1 MSPQDGATAMSRL
14 NRLKNELKNTDEEI
28 GRRLCLCQQHQKLV
42 NSVDGLKEEDAE
54 EQVGRLRE
62 QLAALKLDGDDKTQ
76 EEDRARAKEVFGLL
90 MRAGFRRE
98 KDVNSK
104 FQPCKDDLQF
114 LKGMA
119 PALCRRLRIG
129 TLRDFCRIL
138 HPAPFD
144 ARFWAGRTLGRWWV
158 GFDDKEIKERLEHND
173 SIFHLHRNSVEN
185 DYTEFLHQTARAE
198 TLAGEIES
206 TWRRDRTR
214 PVQVRLLD
222 GHGRMLVCLIK
233 AVMDLD
239 LDPDEVL
246 DLTVFEIDEEVHGYH
261 QYVFPRCIK
270 KRKETVIDIRR
281 NMGKEEEQ
289 SAVIYLN
296 FCSVPPGDKKSWDA
310 YFRNQSASHW
320 VPHCCKETVLKYMW
334 EVTHHPYYCT
344 VMISLVIKDT
354 SAEGGYTS
362 KLGALG
368 GYFTG
373 LGFVRVLRNSNL
385 FDAKLVSVRPE
396 DGIVWVD
403 PHTKRVP
410 KSIKGCKQDGTFV
423 TLLVR
428 PKRGREGAALQK
440 LDDEFKKLTSIIADL
455 KEYTMRVGALVQT
468 PSGEMVR
475 ISSRI
480 ADKLYTLDGKS
491 YEIDGCHEVDAAQ
504 AGIS

>member
-14 NRLKNELKNTDEEI
+14 NTLKDELENMDDEI
-28 GRRLCLCQQHQKLV
+28 AGRLCLCQQHQKLV

-62 QLAALKLDGDDKTQ
+62 QLAALKLDGDDKTLK
-76 EEDRARAKEVFGLL
+76 EDRARAKEVFGLL

-129 TLRDFCRIL
+129 TLRDFCCIL
-138 HPAPFD
+138 HPAAFD
-144 ARFWAGRTLGRWWV
+144 FRFRVRRTLRWCV
-158 GFDDKEIKERLEHND
+158 RFDDKEVKKRLEHND
-173 SIFHLHRNSVEN
+173 SIFHLHRNSVEE
-185 DYTEFLHQTARAE
+185 DYTEFLDQTARAE
-198 TLAGEIES
+198 TLAREIES

-233 AVMDLD
+233 AVMDLG

-281 NMGKEEEQ
+281 NMGTEDEQ
-289 SAVIYLN
+289 SVIYLN
-296 FCSVPPGDKKSWDA
+296 FCSVPPGNKKSWDA

-320 VPHCCKETVLKYMW
+320 VPHCCKETVLKYIW

-362 KLGALG
+362 ELGALG

-373 LGFVRVLRNSNL
+373 LGFLRVLRNSNL

-396 DGIVWVD
+396 HRIVWD
-403 PHTKRVP
+403 HPHTKRVP
-410 KSIKGCKQDGTFV
+410 KSIKGGKQDGAFV

-428 PKRGREGAALQK
+428 PNRGRGRAALQR
-440 LDDEFKKLTSIIADL
+440 DEKFREATSEIADL

-468 PSGEMVR
+468 PSGGMVR

-480 ADKLYTLDGKS
+480 ADELYTLDGKS
-491 YEIDGCHEVDAAQ
+491 YEIDDCHEVDAAQ